1 MQGDDVES
9 LIKAII
15 DELTESSAR
24 GIAAAVSRLAGN
36 GTIASGQRLPTV
48 RRVAVELGVSP
59 TTVNEAWQQLGYEGT
74 IESRGRLGTFVLP
87 AARVGGPRRYRRVTQ
102 RADSFR
108 LDLST
113 GTPDPTLLPDL
124 RRALSRI
131 GRDDLTSSYLDRPVL
146 PELEQ
151 RIRDLLPF
159 DPQALTVVDGALDA
173 LDRIATQIVRLG
185 DRVLVENP
193 TFPPLLDLLHQL
205 GAELIPLEIDES
217 GIVAESLAVA
227 LRSRPKALF
236 IQPRAHNPTG
246 ASMTKARCGALAKL
260 LKAAAV
266 IVVEDDH
273 SGAISS
279 APDVSLAR
287 SLPDQTLHITSFSK
301 SHGPDLRLAAV
312 AGPAALIDALADRR
326 TLGPGWSSRILQAV
340 LADLLAD
347 RVAVGEV
354 AAARDEYAR
363 RRRMMSKALDDVG
376 VGYSVG
382 DGINMWIETPHEQET
397 LVSLAAAGVGASP
410 GSPFIIAAD
419 GTDHI
424 RLTVGLVA
432 DGFEGLAAQLSKA
445 IPAADDRHARRRGR

>member
-1 MQGDDVES
+1 M
-9 LIKAII
+9 IKAII
-15 DELTESSAR
+15 DELTETSAR
-24 GIAAAVSRLAGN
+24 GIAAAISRLASN
-36 GTIASGQRLPTV
+36 ANLQPGQQLPTV

-59 TTVNEAWQQLGYEGT
+59 TTVNEAWQQLGQDGT

-87 AARVGGPRRYRRVTQ
+87 VVRLGGPRRYRRVTQ
-102 RADSFR
+102 RADTFR

-113 GTPDPTLLPDL
+113 GTPDPQLLPDL

-146 PELEQ
+146 PELEA
-151 RIRDLLPF
+151 RIRQMLPF
-159 DPQALTVVDGALDA
+159 DPQAMTVVDGALDA

-193 TFPPLLDLLHQL
+193 AFAPLLDLLDQL

-217 GIVAESLAVA
+217 GIVPTSLQAA
-227 LRSRPKALF
+227 LLSKPAAMF

-246 ASMTKARCGALAKL
+246 ASMSRTRAAALTRL
-260 LKAAAV
+260 LKTSTV
-266 IVVEDDH
+266 IIVEDDH

-279 APDVSLAR
+279 APDVSLAPH
-287 SLPDQTLHITSFSK
+287 LPDQTLHITSFSK

-312 AGPAALIDALADRR
+312 AGPARLVDTLTDRR

-376 VGYSVG
+376 VGYTVG

-397 LVSLAAAGVGASP
+397 LVSLAAAGIGASP
-410 GSPFIIAAD
+410 GSPFILTPD
-419 GTDHI
+419 GSDHI
-424 RLTVGLVA
+424 RLTTGLVA
-432 DGFEGLAAQLSKA
+432 DGFDALAAQLAKA
-445 IPAADDRHARRRGR
+445 IPGAGDRHATRRGR